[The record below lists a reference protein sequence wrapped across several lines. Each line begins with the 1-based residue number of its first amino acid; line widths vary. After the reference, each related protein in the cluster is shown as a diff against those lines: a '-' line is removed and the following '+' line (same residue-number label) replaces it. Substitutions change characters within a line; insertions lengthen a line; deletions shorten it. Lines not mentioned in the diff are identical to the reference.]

1 MKSFFYTSFFTS
13 HIHVYKDNIHF
24 SCVLKDDIYFS
35 YIKMTSRALFT
46 GYVFLLKDVELF
58 YMNGMNDTNH
68 VSCM

>member
-1 MKSFFYTSFFTS
+1 M
-13 HIHVYKDNIHF
+13 YKDNIHF

-46 GYVFLLKDVELF
+46 GYVFVLKDVELF